1 MSGRVLHVDLETRS
15 CVDLRKTGAHKYAE
29 DPTTTIVCGSYRFDD
44 GPVRQWLGTEIPGE
58 VAEHLAV
65 GGKMAGHNQQF
76 ERVVLN
82 EWLPCLI
89 EPEQQDCTMARGLA
103 LALPASLGQLAQALN
118 LTVPKDQEGARLMM
132 QMCRPRKVDDDGTV
146 TWWDQPDKVER
157 LGRYCDTD
165 VEVETLADKA
175 LPPLSESER
184 QVWALDQLINDRGVA
199 VDVHMI
205 ERALEAVEEAL
216 TRADRQMWRLTDGA
230 VKRCSEAAKI
240 VAWLNSRGVT
250 CTSIAKG
257 EVDELIVTSQ
267 VLGDETAE
275 QVIRLRRA
283 AAKSS
288 TAKFKAMLNCV
299 CADGRARGA
308 LQYHGAGQTGRWA
321 GRLWQPQNFPRVDP
335 DRDLP
340 DVMRILDLLDTPKS
354 RRELVDS
361 IELLTDT
368 PLDGLSKCLR
378 AMIVAGPGKKLSAAT
393 SATSKAASTHG
404 RPDETVEADGVPRL
418 RRRPRAPTSTRSP
431 PSDILGKPIEEIA
444 KFERQAYGKVPEL
457 ACGYQGGV
465 GAFLKM
471 AYTQDPPVR
480 VTEAEAKRIVSAWRE
495 KNYHIVQG
503 WWEIQDAAIEAVG
516 APGCVVYC
524 RGNKVAYTV
533 SNGFLWCLL
542 PSGRVI
548 AYAKPRLVWKEIEAP
563 TEGEWANGMAGEGP
577 IYIPP
582 TEGRYKRVVEY
593 MGVDSLTK
601 RWSVQSLYGGSQM
614 NHVVQGTARDRM
626 VEAMFAVEDAG
637 LPLVLTVHDELLSE
651 VPVGTASA
659 EQYADLM
666 MREPDWAAG
675 LPVAVKTW
683 KDVRY
688 VK

>member
-103 LALPASLGQLAQALN
+103 VGLPASLEQMGEALGAS
-118 LTVPKDQEGARLMM
+118 VQKDKDGHRLMM
-132 QMCRPRKVDDDGTV
+132 QMCKPRGFDAAGTPL
-146 TWWDQPDKVER
+146 WWDDADR
-157 LGRYCDTD
+157 LQRLSAYCDQD
-165 VEVETLADKA
+165 VAAECAIDALVPRLSERERRVWELDQRVNARGFQVDLPLVRKA
-175 LPPLSESER
+175 LT
-184 QVWALDQLINDRGVA
+184 A
-199 VDVHMI
+199 VD
-205 ERALEAVEEAL
+205 AASKA
-216 TRADRQMWRLTDGA
+216 ADREMWRLTNGA
-230 VKRCSEAAKI
+230 VKRCTEVAKI
-240 VAWLNSRGVT
+240 VAWVQGQGVP
-250 CTSIAKG
+250 CKSVAKG
-257 EVDELIVTSQ
+257 EIDDLIV
-267 VLGDETAE
+267 GAE
-275 QVIRLRRA
+275 MFDKPVVADVVRLRRA
-283 AAKSS
+283 TARSS
-288 TAKFKAMLNCV
+288 TAKFKAMLDSV
-299 CADGRARGA
+299 CRDGRIRGT
-308 LQYHGAGQTGRWA
+308 LNYHRAHTGRW
-321 GRLWQPQNFPRVDP
+321 GGSGVQPQNFPRVDDP
-335 DRDLP
+335 EAVGRALDALKTYDQP
-340 DVMRILDLLDTPKS
+340 VEIVTAIDVMCGPP
-354 RRELVDS
+354 
-361 IELLTDT
+361 IEV
-368 PLDGLSKCLR
+368 LSKCLR
-378 AMIVAGPGKKLSAAT
+378 AMIVAAPGYELLGGDFSNIEGRINAWLNGETWKLDAFRAYDAGTGPDLYYVMAADVTGK
-393 SATSKAASTHG
+393 
-404 RPDETVEADGVPRL
+404 R
-418 RRRPRAPTSTRSP
+418 
-431 PSDILGKPIEEIA
+431 IEDVT
-444 KFERQAYGKVPEL
+444 KVERQVSGKVPEL
-457 ACGYQGGV
+457 ACGFQGAV